1 MFKRSIYIATC
12 YLLLSWVCSACRTG
26 VEPSPNPGILRVT
39 LKANEADTTII
50 IQNDTSRFSRWDE
63 FNLIVSRGKILRG
76 ANYALLYADRSIARV
91 PGDTVNI
98 IKREWLNGVP
108 IKPTDVAEINTKNSR
123 YITYVIFES
132 YVPPGEYDSLS
143 FSLSANEILI
153 FVPKVYMNP
162 VQLPPGTTP
171 QMQFPVHITV
181 AEDRLTQV
189 NLEIFPFSSLYR
201 FRDSYLF
208 GRKMMV
214 VSVDNE

>member
-1 MFKRSIYIATC
+1 MLTRSITIATC
-12 YLLLSWVCSACRTG
+12 YLALSWGFSACRTG
-26 VEPSPNPGILRVT
+26 VEPSPSPGILRVT
-39 LKANEADTTII
+39 LKANETDTTII

-76 ANYALLYADRSIARV
+76 ANYALLYADPSIARV

-108 IKPTDVAEINTKNSR
+108 IKPTDFTEINTRNSR
-123 YITYVIFES
+123 YIKHVIFES

-143 FSLSANEILI
+143 FSLMANEILI

-162 VQLPPGTTP
+162 VQLPPGTNP

-181 AEDRLTQV
+181 AEGRVTQV
-189 NLEIFPFSSLYR
+189 NLEIFPFNSLYR

-208 GRKMMV
+208 GRKMV
-214 VSVDNE
+214 VVGVDNE